1 MSRKLQ
7 KFLVLL
13 DNESLLYFPGS
24 FLSGKVVVELEEEIP
39 VTVPAAKAVKRGHI
53 CKRHVPVADATR
65 GAFRLK
71 EAVFLPHGRAA
82 AAALPVGVRAWA
94 PPCQGLYFHIVGEGV
109 VRLTD
114 KSKVNTSDR
123 ENYIDFR
130 MRLLGEN
137 TPKGMEMPPPRR
149 GHAARHFSETRFP
162 RPGGVPVSR
171 RALVPPFK
179 LGLPLGLPST
189 FLGKHGWVQY
199 FCKAALK
206 EPGGITHKN
215 QQVFIVMSP
224 IDLNLEPNLLT
235 QPFHCEI
242 EESLGMTC
250 FSSGRLS
257 CRVRLDKGGY
267 VPGESI
273 CIFAS
278 IENNTRV
285 SIRKTRAVLTETIQ
299 YTAKN
304 KVVQAE
310 TRELAFLEKGRIE
323 AGVTDQWRNEMLYI
337 PPIPPTNLRGCH
349 LIRIQYDIYFIITPK
364 GPGKEI
370 RLQLPIMMATYPIRN
385 SDGTLQRKK
394 GTHYPTVLPVFRP
407 WLNTDKFKA

>member
-13 DNESLLYFPGS
+13 DNETLLYFPGS
-24 FLSGKVVVELEEEIP
+24 FLSGKVVVELDEEIA
-39 VTVPAAKAVKRGHI
+39 VT
-53 CKRHVPVADATR
+53 
-65 GAFRLK
+65 
-71 EAVFLPHGRAA
+71 
-82 AAALPVGVRAWA
+82 
-94 PPCQGLYFHIVGEGV
+94 GLYFHIVGEGV

-137 TPKGMEMPPPRR
+137 TPKGSP
-149 GHAARHFSETRFP
+149 ARVVFLS
-162 RPGGVPVSR
+162 PGVHSF
-171 RALVPPFK
+171 PFK

-206 EPGGITHKN
+206 EPSGLTHKN

-235 QPFHCEI
+235 QPFHCEV
-242 EESLGMTC
+242 EESLGMAC

-285 SIRKTRAVLTETIQ
+285 TIRKTRAVLTETIQ

-310 TRELAFLEKGRIE
+310 TRELAFLEKGRID
-323 AGVTDQWRNEMLYI
+323 AGTTDQWRNEMLYI

-349 LIRIQYDIYFIITPK
+349 LIRIQYDVYFIISPK

-407 WLNTDKFKA
+407 WLNTDKFKT